1 MANKDIQ
8 YFSSGIARM
17 NTQAGVR
24 ERLKGISALSGE
36 YQGGEY
42 VIRNLKTKMVDI
54 ERAAISGLLEAG
66 MFIRKDMSETPP
78 LLPVDTGALKASFQ
92 IVENPDRRKKKNTV
106 SVELG
111 WPEAKIEKE
120 GKMVDTYAAYVHEM
134 TTPPYGEVK
143 WSLPNSGP
151 KFFETALKRNV
162 NKIISIIAKNI
173 APVV

>member
-17 NTQAGVR
+17 NTQAGIQ
-24 ERLKGISALSGE
+24 ERLKGLSSLSGVP
-36 YQGGEY
+36 QGGEA
-42 VIRNLKTKMVDI
+42 ILRNLNIKVEDMKK
-54 ERAAISGLLEAG
+54 AAIAGLLEVG
-66 MFIRKDMSETPP
+66 MLIRKDMSETPP

-92 IVENPDRRKKKNTV
+92 IIENPDRRKKKNTV

-151 KFFETALKRNV
+151 KFFEAALKRNV